1 MMNRLLVSVYG
12 SLFSLII
19 CDIAPALPAP
29 SAAPDTGTASASA
42 SPDLVSPVSGSS
54 APEDDTIP
62 RELREKAEFSCLKYA
77 AVRLQDEMS
86 LRVTQVKA
94 PAPGDPEQ
102 IWMVTGNK
110 INGPDGDRP
119 VSFSCKL
126 KPNSLPLWELLDLG
140 LYQLTEESVRQMKEL
155 QIQENARQGG
165 K

>member
-1 MMNRLLVSVYG
+1 MMNRLLVSVYV

-29 SAAPDTGTASASA
+29 SAAPDTGAASASA

-94 PAPGDPEQ
+94 PAPDDPEQ
-102 IWMVTGNK
+102 IWME
-110 INGPDGDRP
+110 
-119 VSFSCKL
+119 L